1 MLQTKQLT
9 VAFEGKVA
17 LDEMELSAADGEILA
32 VMGPSGSG
40 KSTLLR
46 VIAGLQQADAG
57 SVSWGGEPIDAVPP
71 HRRGF
76 GLMFQDYAL
85 FPHKTVAGNVGFG
98 LRMQDRSPTEV
109 RERTREVLDLVGLTG
124 YGERAVGTLSGGEQQ
139 RVALARTL
147 APGPRLLLLDEP
159 IGSLDLALREH
170 LIVEMREIFEHLEAI
185 VLYITHDRG
194 EAFAIAD
201 KVAVVHEGRIVREG
215 SPREVWSDPRSQFV
229 ARFLGMENVFP
240 LDEDHEVVEAL
251 QLRLGRPETAT
262 AIAIPPDAVSLDPS
276 GPITGRVASV
286 RFQAGSYRVT
296 INLDDETHLVMEGRS
311 APPIGTMVTA
321 TVDETQVAILDS

>member
-1 MLQTKQLT
+1 MLETKQLT
-9 VAFEGKVA
+9 VAFDGKVA
-17 LDEMELSAADGEILA
+17 LDEIELSATDGETLA

-57 SVSWGGEPIDAVPP
+57 SVSWDGESIDDVPP

-109 RERTREVLDLVGLTG
+109 RERTHEVLDLVGLTG

-170 LIVEMREIFEHLEAI
+170 LIVEMREIFEHLGVT
-185 VLYITHDRG
+185 VLYVTHDRG

-201 KVAVVHEGRIVREG
+201 RVAVVHEGRIVREG
-215 SPREVWSDPRSQFV
+215 SPHDIWSDPRSQFV
-229 ARFLGMENVFP
+229 ARFLGMENVFS
-240 LDEDHEVVEAL
+240 LDEDHEVVDAL
-251 QLRLGRPETAT
+251 QLRRGRPENAT

-296 INLDDETHLVMEGRS
+296 IDLDDETDLVMEGRS

-321 TVDETQVAILDS
+321 AVDETQVAILDS